1 MQVEAQILVD
11 FTCESEY
18 NGHMD
23 ANLIFGQSINYI
35 SKKSDPADLV
45 RLVNY
50 GVQSI
55 GIGIIFLDRNRKC
68 VYANK
73 HAFSMFHSEEEPEVL
88 GNLFFEWMSGLGIAQ
103 TAASWCRVYSNG
115 DKERLYR
122 VRFRSIIDSSNI
134 LLGYMYT
141 VQNLSDIVEN
151 STGEQY
157 RLTHDELT
165 GLYNREGF
173 NEAARELLKE
183 TNRPYLLLYSNIKD
197 FKLFNQLFGIDKG
210 NDILLNIG
218 DMMLQHV
225 REGDIYGRIN
235 GDHFAMCIPKDRF
248 DEKGFKE
255 LVREIAGRVTS
266 KTYSLHM
273 QIGVYEVRDSYMDI
287 PLMCDRAYMACK
299 SIKKDGVCEIAW
311 YSDEMLV
318 NALLEKEVLSS
329 FDFAI
334 INKQFGIYLQPQV
347 HPDGTVFGAEAL
359 ARWIHPENGL
369 IEPAVFINVLERADL
384 IYKLDRYIWE
394 LAAAQLAAWKGT
406 EMEGVSISINV
417 SPKDLYYLDIKKEF
431 TSLVK
436 QYDIDPKYLNIEITE
451 TAVTS
456 DVSKCAK
463 LILEL
468 QSSGFSVEID
478 DFGSGYS
485 SLNMLKDINANVL
498 KIDMGFLRRT
508 DNLERAHVIL
518 NYTIDM
524 AHELGMGVITE
535 GVETKEQLDF
545 LMGMGC
551 KMFQGFYFDRPMPVE
566 SFEDKYRGKIKTIV
580 TEEKDHEI

>member
-1 MQVEAQILVD
+1 
-11 FTCESEY
+11 
-18 NGHMD
+18 MD
-23 ANLIFGQSINYI
+23 ANLIFGDNTSYY
-35 SKKSDPADLV
+35 SKKSDPEDIV
-45 RLVNY
+45 RLLNY
-50 GVQSI
+50 GVQHI
-55 GIGIIFLDRNRKC
+55 GVGILFLDSNRKC

-73 HAFSMFHSEEEPEVL
+73 HAFSMFHSEEDPEVI
-88 GNLFFEWMSGLGIAQ
+88 GNLFYEWMNGLGIAQ

-122 VRFRSIIDSSNI
+122 VRFRSIIDTDGI
-134 LLGYMYT
+134 LIGYMYT
-141 VQNLSDIVEN
+141 IQNLSDLVEN

-173 NEAARELLKE
+173 NEGARELLKKA
-183 TNRPYLLLYSNIKD
+183 NKPYLLLYSNIKD

-218 DMMLQHV
+218 DMILQHV
-225 REGDIYGRIN
+225 REDDIYGRIN

-248 DEKGFKE
+248 DERGFKK
-255 LVREIAGRVTS
+255 LVREIANRVTS

-273 QIGVYEVRDSYMDI
+273 QVGVYEVRDPYMDI
-287 PLMCDRAYMACK
+287 ALMCDRAYMACK

-347 HPDGTVFGAEAL
+347 HSDGTVFGAEAL
-359 ARWIHPENGL
+359 ARWLHPENGV
-369 IEPAVFINVLERADL
+369 IQPAVFIDVLERADL

-406 EMEGVSISINV
+406 DMEGLSVSVNV
-417 SPKDLYYLDIKKEF
+417 SPKDLYYLDIKREF
-431 TSLVK
+431 TDLVN
-436 QYDIDPKYLNIEITE
+436 QYNIDPHLLNIEITE

-456 DVSKCAK
+456 DVSKCSK
-463 LILEL
+463 LILDL
-468 QSSGFSVEID
+468 QSSGFVVEID

-485 SLNMLKDINANVL
+485 SLNMLKDINADVL
-498 KIDMGFLRRT
+498 KIDMGFLRKT
-508 DNLERAHVIL
+508 DNLQRAQVIL

-551 KMFQGFYFDRPMPVE
+551 KMFQGFYYDMPMPVE
-566 SFEDKYRGKIKTIV
+566 SFEDKYRGKLSKQV
-580 TEEKDHEI
+580 TEEKDHEF